1 MQEGTVVRTTGNH
14 CTVRT
19 DEGRSVECCLKGRFK
34 ISGIK
39 STNPLAVGDRVLFVC
54 SDPNDY
60 GLICEIRPRRNYI
73 IRKAAKLS
81 KQTHII
87 AANMDQALL
96 IVTAAMPR
104 TSTGFID
111 RFLLTCEAYHIPC
124 ILVFNKIDVYDGEAK
139 EYLSYMKDIYKQAG
153 YACIETSALDG
164 RGLEDLKG
172 VLKDRTTLLSGHSG
186 VGKSTLINAIE
197 PGLDL
202 KTSEVSLSNMKGR
215 HTTTFAQMYPL
226 SFGAYIIDTP
236 GIRSFGM
243 VDFKKEELALYYPE
257 MKLRLSG
264 CRYYNCTHIHEPQ
277 CAIKEAVEKGEISRE
292 RYENYVNIF
301 NGEEL
306 QKDEWENR

>member
-14 CTVRT
+14 CTVRA

-54 SDPNDY
+54 NDPNDY

-87 AANMDQALL
+87 AANIDQALL

-104 TSTGFID
+104 TSTGFMD

-124 ILVFNKIDVYDGEAK
+124 ILVFNKIDIYDGEAM
-139 EYLSYMKDIYKQAG
+139 EYVSYMKDIYGNAG
-153 YACIETSALDG
+153 YACIETSAVDG
-164 RGLEDLKG
+164 RGLENMKS
-172 VLKDRTTLLSGHSG
+172 VLKDRTSLLSGHSG